1 MIALMETELLAMR
14 SAVESARYLLEAPGA
29 AEARRLRDAVLNQ
42 LDDYVVPRF
51 AQLDAPLL
59 AVVGGSTGAGKS
71 TLVNALVGDV
81 VTRPGALR
89 PTTRDPVLI
98 HHPEDARWFEGQRI
112 LPGLPRVHG
121 DGTAPAASPAA
132 DADAGSALR
141 LVAHLGVRQGL
152 GLLDAPDVDSVVDSN
167 RHLAAQLLA
176 AADLW
181 IFVTTANRY
190 ADAVPWELLRDAS
203 ARDVVVAI
211 VLDRIPAGVMDEVA
225 YDLYQMLGTEGLA
238 RAPLFLLPEQP
249 LGPDGMLPAESVAG
263 LRGWLDTLTFDA
275 VTRSAVVRQTLAG
288 ATRRAAEHVLDLA
301 DALDEQAATRA
312 DLRTRVERAY
322 TTEAVADAL
331 GDGSLL
337 RGEVLARWQDF
348 VGTGELFRSLE
359 AGIGRLRDKLGAF
372 VTGRPQPEE
381 QVQQAIGEGLHAVL
395 VAAADEAAERA
406 QTALRADTAGR
417 ALLAGRDWTR
427 ATDGFEDRA
436 ATTIRDWQTFIVDLV
451 RTEGRTRR
459 TGARV
464 LAFGVNGVGV
474 VLMILAFSATGGLMG
489 AEIAIAGGT
498 AVVAQR
504 LLEAI
509 FGEEGVRR
517 LARTA
522 REDLLARVD
531 RLLASERQR
540 FLDLLVE
547 EGAGADDLRASAR
560 AVLDR
565 VTAA

>member
-141 LVAHLGVRQGL
+141 LVAHPGVRQGL

-238 RAPLFLLPEQP
+238 QAPLFLLPEQP

-436 ATTIRDWQTFIVDLV
+436 ATTIRDWQTFIVALV

-547 EGAGADDLRASAR
+547 EGADADDLRASAR

>member
-141 LVAHLGVRQGL
+141 LVAHPGVRQGL

-547 EGAGADDLRASAR
+547 EGADADDLRASAR

>member
-141 LVAHLGVRQGL
+141 LVAHPGLRQGL

-540 FLDLLVE
+540 FLDVLVE
-547 EGAGADDLRASAR
+547 EGADADDLRASAR
-560 AVLDR
+560 AVFDR

>member
-141 LVAHLGVRQGL
+141 LVAHPGLRQGL

-547 EGAGADDLRASAR
+547 EGADADDLRASAR

>member
-141 LVAHLGVRQGL
+141 LVAHPGVRQGL

-531 RLLASERQR
+531 RLLASERKR

-547 EGAGADDLRASAR
+547 EGADADDLRASAR

>member
-141 LVAHLGVRQGL
+141 LVAHPGLRQGL

-225 YDLYQMLGTEGLA
+225 YDLYEMLGTEGLA

>member
-141 LVAHLGVRQGL
+141 LVAHPGLRQGL

>member
-1 MIALMETELLAMR
+1 METELLAMR